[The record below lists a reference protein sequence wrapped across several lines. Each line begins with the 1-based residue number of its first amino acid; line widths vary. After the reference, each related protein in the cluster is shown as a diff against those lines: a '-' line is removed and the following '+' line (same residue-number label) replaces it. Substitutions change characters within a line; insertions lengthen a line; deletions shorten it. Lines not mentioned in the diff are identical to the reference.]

1 MKPVDRRKLF
11 AALRRS
17 AKSRGIKMIED
28 ADAGSG
34 SHGSVLFSDGSGCK
48 PLRLVLVYSRDVTP
62 GVQRAITAYLAQRAA
77 SAPDGRDRALAA
89 AVSASFKESLH

>member
-17 AKSRGIKMIED
+17 AKTRGVEMAED

-34 SHGSVLFSDGSGCK
+34 SHGSLLFSDGSGCK
-48 PLRLVLVYSRDVTP
+48 PLRLVLVYSRDISP
-62 GVQRAITAYLAQRAA
+62 GVQRAIVAHLSHRSGSAADERERTLA
-77 SAPDGRDRALAA
+77 SAVL
-89 AVSASFKESLH
+89 ASFKEHLG